1 MPNLDGGTFRS
12 GSHNGPVAEGTFS
25 FGLLL
30 PNTEYEVKIRAKNKY
45 GWSEEEPFFVF
56 KTSRLGKY
64 FHGFFSNSFFFFSF
78 FSQSLKTLF
87 FSNNFLILFW
97 RKMCTVWKHSA
108 LQDWLVIEKCARYNT
123 VSPILNTS
131 YPIEIRS
138 EPNISIAP
146 FWENL
151 IFMIFI
157 TRIWLKI
164 TQKTNLIY

>member
-64 FHGFFSNSFFFFSF
+64 LKFHVF
-78 FSQSLKTLF
+78 
-87 FSNNFLILFW
+87 FLILFDGKIGNSCLLHFT
-97 RKMCTVWKHSA
+97 RRNFFPDNIVLYVHTYRVYKHRLTFLYLILLKSGLDFKISA
-108 LQDWLVIEKCARYNT
+108 LLG
-123 VSPILNTS
+123 
-131 YPIEIRS
+131 
-138 EPNISIAP
+138 
-146 FWENL
+146 
-151 IFMIFI
+151 
-157 TRIWLKI
+157 
-164 TQKTNLIY
+164 